1 MLILETKGRMDIGEA
16 VQCYNLGKEVEVWI
30 SESLSR
36 RGDSSGGKSSCYYP
50 HTAVHHIR
58 HQVRVRG
65 TD

>member
-30 SESLSR
+30 SESLSQER
-36 RGDSSGGKSSCYYP
+36 KSSCYYP